1 MAQRE
6 REDPYLPP
14 GPARDLVDLFKGLQV
29 ANGKKTLGQ
38 LHLATGLS
46 PGHIS
51 DVLRGVKPPGP
62 DAAGKLATALGADKA
77 TAERAR
83 HLAEQIAD
91 GREKIRREG
100 HLGAIATA
108 LIRAWDALETG
119 TARRALTPG
128 SPVRQAVTI
137 AVARAVVTYATQEGR
152 LDIAAPLLT
161 APALIAEPAV
171 AAEFAAV
178 LAGRG
183 TPDATLVG
191 RRWRAAV
198 TGPLH
203 TRDFAVEAAA
213 LLEAFGTQANGS
225 ELGPWLHEGGE
236 ATREGGKAARDRAL
250 ASSLTAA
257 RQELADITRLAGRVS
272 TGELSPL
279 LRGYLRDQ
287 TSLIAEHTREFV
299 GRGFVADRIREV
311 IETTDAAYCHILA
324 YPGVGKTALMAELIA
339 AGNYVHHFNVR
350 ASGVVS
356 PRMFLGNACTRLI
369 AKYQLGD
376 AALPDRAFTDG
387 GYLYE
392 LLDRAAASH
401 RDEKIVIAIDGLD
414 ESDTRELLPGTNP
427 LYLPAELPSGVI
439 VLVTSRPAGQPAGAD
454 EWLPWKIRAGCPQA
468 VIPIRH
474 LGDENMADIGRYLR
488 RWAGRPG
495 IVEHQRRHG
504 YDDDAFV
511 TELAGR
517 SEGNFMYLR
526 YMLPAMASGALQDRE
541 LRDLPL
547 GLHEY
552 YVDHLARMRDEDD
565 RLWYDYRL
573 PVIGAFKMVPDR
585 PLTAA
590 EIALISDTGNVA
602 VVKDTLRQWS
612 AFVVPETV
620 LEDGVPRT
628 AYRIYHSSFAEFLHD
643 LVA

>member
-1 MAQRE
+1 MARRE

-14 GPARDLVDLFKGLQV
+14 GPARDLVDLFKGLRV
-29 ANGKKTLGQ
+29 TNGEKTLGQ
-38 LHLATGLS
+38 LSLATGLS
-46 PGHIS
+46 SRGHINA
-51 DVLRGVKPPGP
+51 VLRGTRAPSPE
-62 DAAGKLATALGADKA
+62 AAGKLATALGADSA
-77 TAERAR
+77 TAERAC
-83 HLAEQIAD
+83 HLAVQIAD

-108 LIRAWDALETG
+108 LIRAWDALEPG
-119 TARRALTPG
+119 IARQALPPG
-128 SPVRQAVTI
+128 SPVRQAVAI
-137 AVARAVVTYATQEGR
+137 AAARAIVTYATQEGR
-152 LDIAAPLLT
+152 LDIAGPLLT

-171 AAEFAAV
+171 AAEFATV

-183 TPDATLVG
+183 TPGAALAG

-203 TRDFAVEAAA
+203 TRDFTVEAAA
-213 LLEAFGTQANGS
+213 LLEAFGTQVNGS
-225 ELGPWLHEGGE
+225 ELGPWLRETGE
-236 ATREGGKAARDRAL
+236 AAGEGRGRPLAA
-250 ASSLTAA
+250 SLTTA
-257 RQELADITRLAGRVS
+257 RQELADITRLADRVS

-299 GRGFVADRIREV
+299 GREFVADRIREV
-311 IETTDAAYCHILA
+311 IEAADAAYCHILA
-324 YPGVGKTALMAELIA
+324 YPGVGKTALMAELIR

-350 ASGVVS
+350 TSGVVS

-392 LLDRAAASH
+392 LLDRAAAS
-401 RDEKIVIAIDGLD
+401 RRGEKIVIAVDGLD

-439 VLVTSRPAGQPAGAD
+439 VLVTSRPAGQPAGTD
-454 EWLPWKIRAGCPQA
+454 EWLPWKIRAGCAQV

-474 LGDENMADIGRYLR
+474 LGDENMADIARYLR
-488 RWAGRPG
+488 RWAGRPD
-495 IVEHQRRHG
+495 IVEYKRRYG
-504 YDDDAFV
+504 YDDGAFV
-511 TELAGR
+511 TQLAR
-517 SEGNFMYLR
+517 LSEGNFMYLH
-526 YMLPAMASGALQDRE
+526 YMLPAIASGELRDRE
-541 LRDLPL
+541 LPDLPL
-547 GLHEY
+547 GLHAY
-552 YVDHLARMRDEDD
+552 YSDHLARMRDEDD

-573 PVIGAFKMVPDR
+573 PVIGAFKLVRDR

-590 EIALISDTGNVA
+590 EIALISDIGNVA
-602 VVKDTLRQWS
+602 AVKDTLRQWS

-628 AYRIYHSSFAEFLHD
+628 AYRIYHSSFAEFLRD
-643 LVA
+643 LAA

>member
-6 REDPYLPP
+6 REDPYLAP

-38 LHLATGLS
+38 LSLATGLS
-46 PGHIS
+46 RSHIS
-51 DVLRGVKPPGP
+51 AVLCGARAPSP
-62 DAAGKLATALGADKA
+62 DAAGKLATALGVDSA

-91 GREKIRREG
+91 GREKVRREG
-100 HLGAIATA
+100 HLGAMATA
-108 LIRAWDALETG
+108 LIRAWDALEPG
-119 TARRALTPG
+119 TAARALPPG
-128 SPVRQAVTI
+128 SPVRQAVAI
-137 AVARAVVTYATQEGR
+137 AVARAIVTYATQEGR
-152 LDIAAPLLT
+152 LDIAGPLLT

-171 AAEFAAV
+171 AAEFATV

-183 TPDATLVG
+183 TPDAAPAG

-203 TRDFAVEAAA
+203 TRDFTVEAAA
-213 LLEAFGTQANGS
+213 LLEAFGTQVTGS
-225 ELGPWLHEGGE
+225 ELGPWLRE
-236 ATREGGKAARDRAL
+236 TIREGRERPLAA
-250 ASSLTAA
+250 SLTTA

-287 TSLIAEHTREFV
+287 TRLIAEHTREFV
-299 GRGFVADRIREV
+299 GREFVADRIREV
-311 IETTDAAYCHILA
+311 IEAADSAYCHILA
-324 YPGVGKTALMAELIA
+324 YPGVGKTALMAELIT

-356 PRMFLGNACTRLI
+356 PQMFLGNICTRLI

-387 GYLYE
+387 GYLFE
-392 LLDRAAASH
+392 LLERAAAS
-401 RDEKIVIAIDGLD
+401 RRGEKIVVAVDGLD

-439 VLVTSRPAGQPAGAD
+439 VLVTSRPAGQPAGTD
-454 EWLPWKIRAGCPQA
+454 EWLPWKIRADCAQA

-474 LGDENMADIGRYLR
+474 LGDKNMADIGRYLG
-488 RWAGRPG
+488 RWASRPG
-495 IVEHQRRHG
+495 IVEYKRRYG

-511 TELAGR
+511 TELAR
-517 SEGNFMYLR
+517 LSEGNFMYLH
-526 YMLPAMASGALQDRE
+526 YMLPAIASGALRDRE

-547 GLHEY
+547 GLHAY
-552 YVDHLARMRDEDD
+552 YSDHLARMRDEDD

-573 PVIGAFKMVPDR
+573 PVIGAFTFVRDR

-590 EIALISDTGNVA
+590 EIALISDIGNVA

-620 LEDGVPRT
+620 LEDGIPHT

-643 LVA
+643 LAA